1 MARWEAVDTEKLDA
15 DLSDVADAIRAKTGN
30 KNKLD
35 FPDGFQSAIDGI
47 SNKKII
53 EKIITEK
60 GTYNADDDNAD
71 GYNPVVVNVS
81 PKLGT
86 KTITKNNV
94 YYYAF
99 NDGVDGYAAV
109 MAEVDTT
116 QAYENGRK
124 AERDA
129 FWDGFQQNGQRN
141 NYSYAFT
148 STYWTDDVYHPIH
161 PIVMSGGNTNAY
173 YNNTVTTNT
182 KVPIDIRGTVLNN
195 TFRYAT
201 ALETIPELIVDET
214 TQIGA
219 GFSNAAA
226 LKNITISGKIGQDL
240 DIHWSPLSADS
251 VQSIIDALKDLNGD
265 TAKTLTLHQN
275 AGAALTAEQKAA
287 ITAKNWTLVY

>member
-30 KNKLD
+30 TNKLD
-35 FPDGFQSAIDGI
+35 FPDGFQSAIEGI
-47 SNKKII
+47 RPKVAGIGLYEN
-53 EKIITEK
+53 
-60 GTYNADDDNAD
+60 GTYRSSDNGLD
-71 GYNPVVVNVS
+71 GYSVVVV
-81 PKLGT
+81 
-86 KTITKNNV
+86 
-94 YYYAF
+94 
-99 NDGVDGYAAV
+99 
-109 MAEVDTT
+109 EVDTT

-182 KVPIDIRGTVLNN
+182 KVPIDIRGIVLNN

-219 GFSNAAA
+219 GFSNAAT
-226 LKNITISGKIGQDL
+226 LKNITISGTIGKDF

-251 VQSIIDALKDLNGD
+251 VQSIIDALKDLNGE
-265 TAKTLTLHQN
+265 TAKTLTFHRN
-275 AGAALTAEQKAA
+275 VGAALTAEQKAA